1 MKALVQDI
9 YGTSDVLRV
18 DEVDRPQPAAG
29 EVLVRIAAAS
39 VNAADWHIMRGE
51 PRVARLMDRH
61 TFGRTGPRQRIRGR
75 DFAGTIEDLGPGV
88 TGWQVGDEVLGEH
101 VATLAEYAAVPQNC
115 LARKPT
121 ELPFE
126 AAAALPLAAVTADLC
141 LTRGQVASGHRVLV
155 IGASGGVGTFAVQ
168 LAAGLGA
175 TVTGVC
181 RTGNIDLVTSLGAA
195 EVVDYTREDFT
206 RAGVAYDVVLDLVGN
221 RTLRDLRRVVAPGG
235 RLVLSGGGNA
245 GRRHPPRPGWTDGQG
260 PAPRAHARSAGGDP
274 DGRAGC
280 RAAHRTR
287 GHGRSRRYPRRDRAH
302 VPTPRRRSRDPA
314 PRGAARPRQDR
325 RDGLSGPHGYALRAD
340 SELAGK
346 PRSTDGLGEVS
357 RFRRGPRW
365 WLEGRAVLLTSLSG
379 CSTSGFRSRRDG
391 WVVRK

>member
-18 DEVDRPQPAAG
+18 DEVDRPKPAGG

-101 VATLAEYAAVPQNC
+101 VATLAEYAVVPQNC

-141 LTRGQVASGHRVLV
+141 LTRGQVGSGHRVLV

-221 RTLRDLRRVVAPGG
+221 RTLGDLRRVVAPGG

-245 GRRHPPRPGWTDGQG
+245 GEGTLLGPVGLMAKGRLLGRMLSLQVMTPMAEPDAARLTELAAMAARGDIRAVVERTYPLHDAAAAIRHLEVE
-260 PAPRAHARSAGGDP
+260 HAR
-274 DGRAGC
+274 
-280 RAAHRTR
+280 
-287 GHGRSRRYPRRDRAH
+287 
-302 VPTPRRRSRDPA
+302 
-314 PRGAARPRQDR
+314 
-325 RDGLSGPHGYALRAD
+325 
-340 SELAGK
+340 GK
-346 PRSTDGLGEVS
+346 I
-357 RFRRGPRW
+357 
-365 WLEGRAVLLTSLSG
+365 
-379 CSTSGFRSRRDG
+379 
-391 WVVRK
+391 VVTV

>member
-9 YGTSDVLRV
+9 YGTSGVLHV

-61 TFGRTGPRQRIRGR
+61 TFGRAGPRQRIRGR

-88 TGWQVGDEVLGEH
+88 TAWRVGDEVLGEH
-101 VATLAEYAAVPQNC
+101 VATLAEYAAVPQSC

-121 ELPFE
+121 ELSFE

-141 LTRGQVASGHRVLV
+141 LIRGQVASGHRVLV

-168 LAAGLGA
+168 LAVLLGA
-175 TVTGVC
+175 TITGVC

-221 RTLRDLRRVVAPGG
+221 RRLRDLRRVVTPGG

-245 GRRHPPRPGWTDGQG
+245 GEGTLLGPVGLMAKGRLLGRLYGLEVVIPMAKPDAARLTELAAMAARGDIRAVIERTFPLHDAAAAIRHLEVE
-260 PAPRAHARSAGGDP
+260 HAR
-274 DGRAGC
+274 
-280 RAAHRTR
+280 
-287 GHGRSRRYPRRDRAH
+287 
-302 VPTPRRRSRDPA
+302 
-314 PRGAARPRQDR
+314 
-325 RDGLSGPHGYALRAD
+325 
-340 SELAGK
+340 GK
-346 PRSTDGLGEVS
+346 T
-357 RFRRGPRW
+357 
-365 WLEGRAVLLTSLSG
+365 
-379 CSTSGFRSRRDG
+379 
-391 WVVRK
+391 VVTI

>member
-9 YGTSDVLRV
+9 YGTSGVLHV

-88 TGWQVGDEVLGEH
+88 TAWRVGDEVLGEH
-101 VATLAEYAAVPQNC
+101 VATLAEYAAVPQDC

-121 ELPFE
+121 ELSFE

-168 LAAGLGA
+168 LAVVLGA

-221 RTLRDLRRVVAPGG
+221 RRLRDLRRVVAPRG

-245 GRRHPPRPGWTDGQG
+245 GEDTLLGPVGLMAKGRLLGRLLGLEVVIPMAKPDAARLTELAAMAARGDIRAVIERTFPLHDAAAAIRHLEVE
-260 PAPRAHARSAGGDP
+260 HAR
-274 DGRAGC
+274 
-280 RAAHRTR
+280 
-287 GHGRSRRYPRRDRAH
+287 
-302 VPTPRRRSRDPA
+302 
-314 PRGAARPRQDR
+314 
-325 RDGLSGPHGYALRAD
+325 
-340 SELAGK
+340 GK
-346 PRSTDGLGEVS
+346 T
-357 RFRRGPRW
+357 
-365 WLEGRAVLLTSLSG
+365 
-379 CSTSGFRSRRDG
+379 
-391 WVVRK
+391 VVTI